1 MYDDTIAAYEH
12 WLLSDSSR
20 SVDSRTNNTAK
31 NSETAATKKALR
43 KEAAIKRSQLQP
55 AQKKV
60 QQTERAVNDLEG
72 RLAHLQ
78 TDLADDTLYLPEE
91 KNRLTLLLSQ
101 ERELKQQIA
110 DAEEQWLAAQEA
122 LEALEVDLLESSGH

>member
-1 MYDDTIAAYEH
+1 M
-12 WLLSDSSR
+12 
-20 SVDSRTNNTAK
+20 
-31 NSETAATKKALR
+31 
-43 KEAAIKRSQLQP
+43 
-55 AQKKV
+55 
-60 QQTERAVNDLEG
+60 NDLEG

-122 LEALEVDLLESSGH
+122 LETLQQDLEA